1 MLISRSSGGPEAAV
15 GSGRRR
21 RPGGLCPAWLRLTP
35 LTSALHLRV
44 LGSGSSGN
52 AALVSGGGASLLV
65 EAGLS
70 CRDLE
75 GRLRRAGC
83 EPAAVE
89 AVLVSHEHG
98 DHSRGALRFAD
109 RNGVPILSTA
119 GTWAALAGVAKET
132 VVWIPIRAG
141 EDTAVGALRVV
152 PFRTPHDAREPVGF
166 RIESRDEAVV
176 LVTDFGHV
184 SPEMEAA
191 VEGAS
196 VLLIESNYDEQM
208 LYESRYPF
216 STRERIASRF
226 GHCSNG
232 ALALYLRRRLPL
244 SVKTLVLAHLSANTN
259 TPEIARATAENAL
272 RAAGRSEVE
281 VRVAARETLT
291 DPVRTP
297 VRTPFPPP
305 VVAPYPDP
313 LPVVTRPESLPPP
326 VVTHPDPL
334 PPPSVPLPEP
344 LPPPSVPLPEPLPPP
359 SVPLP
364 EPLPP
369 PVVTHPDPLPHPVV
383 TRPEPLP
390 PPAVPRPVPLPP
402 PVVPRPEPSLGP
414 PRLPLS
420 LFPSA

>member
-1 MLISRSSGGPEAAV
+1 M
-15 GSGRRR
+15 
-21 RPGGLCPAWLRLTP
+21 
-35 LTSALHLRV
+35 TSALHLRV

-52 AALVSGGGASLLV
+52 AALVSGGGTSLLV

-98 DHSRGALRFAD
+98 DHSRGALRFAA
-109 RNGVPILSTA
+109 RNGAPILATA
-119 GTWAALAGVAKET
+119 GTWAGLAGPAKDT
-132 VVWIPIRAG
+132 AAWIPIRAG
-141 EDTAVGALRVV
+141 EETAVGALRVV

-166 RIESRDEAVV
+166 RIDSRDEAVV

-232 ALALYLRRRLPL
+232 ALALYLRHRLPL
-244 SVKTLVLAHLSANTN
+244 SVKTVVLAHLSANTN
-259 TPEIARATAENAL
+259 TPEIARAAAENAL
-272 RAAGRSEVE
+272 RAAGRSGVE

-297 VRTPFPPP
+297 LRTPFPPP
-305 VVAPYPDP
+305 VVPRRKPI
-313 LPVVTRPESLPPP
+313 PPP
-326 VVTHPDPL
+326 VVPS
-334 PPPSVPLPEP
+334 PPPS
-344 LPPPSVPLPEPLPPP
+344 
-359 SVPLP
+359 
-364 EPLPP
+364 
-369 PVVTHPDPLPHPVV
+369 
-383 TRPEPLP
+383 
-390 PPAVPRPVPLPP
+390 VPLPP
-402 PVVPRPEPSLGP
+402 PVVPPPEPSLGP

>member
-1 MLISRSSGGPEAAV
+1 MVRRS
-15 GSGRRR
+15 
-21 RPGGLCPAWLRLTP
+21 P
-35 LTSALHLRV
+35 LTSAIHLRV

-52 AALVSGGGASLLV
+52 AALVSGAATSLLV

-83 EPAAVE
+83 EPAAVD

-98 DHSRGALRFAD
+98 DHSRGALRFAA
-109 RNGVPILSTA
+109 RNGAPILATA
-119 GTWAALAGVAKET
+119 GTWAGLAGAGKDTAE
-132 VVWIPIRAG
+132 WIPIRAG
-141 EDTAVGALRVV
+141 EATAVGALRVL

-166 RIESRDEAVV
+166 RIESRGEAVV
-176 LVTDFGHV
+176 LVTDFGHL

-196 VLLIESNYDEQM
+196 VLLIESNYDEQL

-226 GHCSNG
+226 GHLSNG
-232 ALALYLRRRLPL
+232 ALALYLRRRLPR
-244 SVKTLVLAHLSANTN
+244 SVRTLVLAHLSANTN

-272 RAAGRSEVE
+272 RAAGRCEVE

-291 DPVRTP
+291 NPVRTP
-297 VRTPFPPP
+297 
-305 VVAPYPDP
+305 
-313 LPVVTRPESLPPP
+313 LRP
-326 VVTHPDPL
+326 PL
-334 PPPSVPLPEP
+334 PPPAVRSPEP
-344 LPPPSVPLPEPLPPP
+344 LPK
-359 SVPLP
+359 PLP

-369 PVVTHPDPLPHPVV
+369 PVLPH
-383 TRPEPLP
+383 PEPLP
-390 PPAVPRPVPLPP
+390 PPALPNPEPIPRP
-402 PVVPRPEPSLGP
+402 PVLRP
-414 PRLPLS
+414 S

>member
-1 MLISRSSGGPEAAV
+1 MLISRSAGGREAAV

-21 RPGGLCPAWLRLTP
+21 RPGGPCPAWLRLTP

-52 AALVSGGGASLLV
+52 AALVSGGGASVLV

-98 DHSRGALRFAD
+98 DHCRGALRFAA
-109 RNGVPILSTA
+109 RHGVPVLATA
-119 GTWAALAGVAKET
+119 GTWTALAGAAKDT
-132 VVWIPIRAG
+132 AAWIPLRAG
-141 EDTAVGALRVV
+141 EVTAVGALRVV

-176 LVTDFGHV
+176 LVTDFGHI

-259 TPEIARATAENAL
+259 TPEIARATAETAL

-291 DPVRTP
+291 DPVHTP
-297 VRTPFPPP
+297 IRAPFPPP
-305 VVAPYPDP
+305 VVEPYPDP
-313 LPVVTRPESLPPP
+313 LPVVTRPEPLPPP
-326 VVTHPDPL
+326 VVTR
-334 PPPSVPLPEP
+334 PEP

-359 SVPLP
+359 SVRFP

-369 PVVTHPDPLPHPVV
+369 PVVTPPD
-383 TRPEPLP
+383 PLP
-390 PPAVPRPVPLPP
+390 PPAVPPPEPLPP
-402 PVVPRPEPSLGP
+402 PSVPCPEPLPPLVVPRPEPP
-414 PRLPLS
+414 PRPPGLPLS